1 MPAEHFVDTNVLVYL
16 LSADEQK
23 ADISSSLLHRNA
35 VISVQVLNE
44 LANVARRKCRLEWS
58 ELHEFMSGIRRVC
71 RVVPLTSEIHEEGLT
86 LAQRCQVSIYD
97 AMIVAAAIQADCK
110 TLYSE
115 DLQSGMHFGSVR
127 VLNPFR

>member
-1 MPAEHFVDTNVLVYL
+1 
-16 LSADEQK
+16 
-23 ADISSSLLHRNA
+23 
-35 VISVQVLNE
+35 
-44 LANVARRKCRLEWS
+44 
-58 ELHEFMSGIRRVC
+58 MSGIRRVC

-86 LAQRCQVSIYD
+86 LAQRYQVSIYD